1 MCGQPRPD
9 SVPHRVAVQNRKTLL
24 SSAESKEGLA
34 KQIAMFQEKV
44 GRLEQEK
51 EHWVLELQLLKI
63 KYDNEQQVGKVVMM
77 MAEVVGEMMMMVV
90 MVMVVMVLVVIV
102 MTVVMM
108 MVMNMITVVVVMKMV
123 VVVIVMMMKV
133 VVMMMMM
140 EEMPA

>member
-1 MCGQPRPD
+1 MLVPLFILVLVGIKSLALWHGQPRPD

-63 KYDNEQQVGKVVMM
+63 KYDNELQVGSGRIIIIIIIDNFCIALFSGVPKLT
-77 MAEVVGEMMMMVV
+77 A
-90 MVMVVMVLVVIV
+90 LYILS
-102 MTVVMM
+102 T
-108 MVMNMITVVVVMKMV
+108 
-123 VVVIVMMMKV
+123 
-133 VVMMMMM
+133 
-140 EEMPA
+140 

>member
-1 MCGQPRPD
+1 MLVPLFILALAGIKSLALWHGQPRPD

-63 KYDNEQQVGKVVMM
+63 KYDNEQQVGSGKKRRMVMVTMMMLVVVM
-77 MAEVVGEMMMMVV
+77 VKMMMV
-90 MVMVVMVLVVIV
+90 
-102 MTVVMM
+102 TC
-108 MVMNMITVVVVMKMV
+108 
-123 VVVIVMMMKV
+123 
-133 VVMMMMM
+133 
-140 EEMPA
+140 